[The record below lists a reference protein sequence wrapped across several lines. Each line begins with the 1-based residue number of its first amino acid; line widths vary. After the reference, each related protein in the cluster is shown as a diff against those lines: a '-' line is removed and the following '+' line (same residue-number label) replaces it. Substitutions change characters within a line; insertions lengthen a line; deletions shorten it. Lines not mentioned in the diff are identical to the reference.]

1 MNQPEKNPNN
11 RTRRQHSGEEK
22 VRLLRLHLL
31 EGKPISALCEEH
43 DLHPTQFYQWQKT
56 FFENG
61 AAAFD
66 RAPRSR
72 SIDVGKQRI
81 EQLEAKLKRK
91 DEVIALVTE
100 ELVRTKKEIGED

>member
-11 RTRRQHSGEEK
+11 RPRRQHSGEEK

-31 EGKPISALCEEH
+31 EGKPISAICEEH
-43 DLHPTQFYQWQKT
+43 NIHPTLFYQWQKT

-66 RAPRSR
+66 RSPRARRMDSG
-72 SIDVGKQRI
+72 SQRI
-81 EQLEAKLKRK
+81 EQLEAKLKAK
-91 DEVIALVTE
+91 NDVIALVTE
-100 ELVRTKKEIGED
+100 EFVRLKKELGED